1 MYEPKNL
8 PRLNEILSALSAM
21 RFSIVRNNQYY
32 NQYSKM
38 DDPDTDPLHVHNF
51 LEIFLNVS
59 SDISFLVNNNLY
71 PVPEGDAVISRPG
84 DIHMGV
90 FHKTAVQE
98 HICIWIDTDFASPM
112 FSFLRKENF
121 CPFFSFDVQAK
132 KDLQA
137 LALSL
142 LDLCEKGG
150 SELEKAS
157 YLLRI
162 LSIFEKKTS
171 QDTTAQA
178 DIPEPLQKILDDIH
192 ENFSE
197 IRSVNDILTSHFV
210 SSATL
215 TRWFRKYL
223 HSSPGEY
230 LESVRLANA
239 AVLLSN
245 GHSVTDACM
254 HSGFSDCSHFIVL
267 FKKKF
272 GETPLKYKKKVNIGS
287 ALQGRR

>member
-8 PRLNEILSALSAM
+8 PQLNENISTLPVM
-21 RFSIVRNNQYY
+21 RFSIVCN

-38 DDPDTDPLHVHNF
+38 DDPDADPLHIHNF

-84 DIHMGV
+84 DTHMGI
-90 FHKTAVQE
+90 FHKAAVQE
-98 HICIWIDTDFASPM
+98 HICIWIDTDFTSPI
-112 FSFLRKENF
+112 FSFLRKEKF
-121 CPFFSFDVQAK
+121 CPLFSFDVQTK
-132 KDLQA
+132 KQLKA
-137 LALSL
+137 LAFSL
-142 LDLCEKGG
+142 LDICEREG
-150 SELEKAS
+150 SELEKIS

-162 LSIFEKKTS
+162 LYIFETK
-171 QDTTAQA
+171 TAQYTGLSE
-178 DIPEPLQKILDDIH
+178 IPETLQKILDNIH

-197 IRSVNDILTSHFV
+197 IRSVNDILASHFV

-223 HSSPGEY
+223 HSSPREY

-239 AVLLSN
+239 AVLLTN
-245 GHSVTDACM
+245 GYSVTDACM
-254 HSGFSDCSHFIVL
+254 RSGFSDCSHFIVL

-272 GETPLKYKKKVNIGS
+272 GETPLKYKKKVNTGS
-287 ALQGRR
+287 SFQV

>member
-8 PRLNEILSALSAM
+8 PQLNEMISALSMM
-21 RFSIVRNNQYY
+21 RFSIVCN

-38 DDPDTDPLHVHNF
+38 DDPDADPLHIHNF

-84 DIHMGV
+84 EIHMGI
-90 FHKTAVQE
+90 FHKAAVQE
-98 HICIWIDTDFASPM
+98 HICIWIDADFASPI
-112 FSFLRKENF
+112 FSFLRKEDF
-121 CPFFSFDVQAK
+121 CPLFSFDEKTK
-132 KDLQA
+132 KELQS
-137 LALSL
+137 LTSSL
-142 LDLCEKGG
+142 LEICENEG
-150 SELEKAS
+150 SELKKAS

-162 LSIFEKKTS
+162 LTIFEKEALPDAAARS
-171 QDTTAQA
+171 
-178 DIPEPLQKILDDIH
+178 DIPEPLQRILDDIH
-192 ENFSE
+192 GNFAE
-197 IRSVNDILTSHFV
+197 IRSVSDILASHFV

-215 TRWFRKYL
+215 TRWFRKHL
-223 HSSPGEY
+223 HTSPREY
-230 LESVRLANA
+230 LESVRLSNA

-254 HSGFSDCSHFIVL
+254 RSGFSDCSHFIVL

-272 GETPLKYKKKVNIGS
+272 GETPLKYKKKVNTVS
-287 ALQGRR
+287 SFQV